1 MLNILIVLLIVG
13 ALLYVLNLAPIDGT
27 VKQIAKVIILV
38 FAIIWALRLL
48 AGSGVLPF

>member
-1 MLNILIVLLIVG
+1 MLNMLIVLLIVG
-13 ALLYVLNLAPIDGT
+13 ALLYVISLAPIDAT
-27 VKQIAKVIILV
+27 IKQIAKVIIIV

>member
-13 ALLYVLNLAPIDGT
+13 ALLYVVDLAPIDAT
-27 VKQIAKVIILV
+27 IKTIAKVLVIV